1 MSIFTAMSSH
11 HIIRDKQEPALIV
24 ANGDSCSAELLG
36 QLLEWSPFVLALDGA
51 LPRLTACGIKVDAV
65 LGDFDSLGDVEAA
78 AALQQPIRVLHR
90 PDQDKT
96 DLEKGLDFLL
106 EEGHRAANIVWAS
119 GRRSD
124 HHFANLSNLVKYARR
139 LDLNMIDDHARTYLL
154 PPSFRKWYPAGSILS
169 LLPMGRVEGI
179 TTRNLLYP
187 LHDEALE
194 LGIRIGTSNEVPADG
209 WVEITH
215 RSGQLLL
222 MECYD
227 QPTS

>member
-1 MSIFTAMSSH
+1 MSSH
-11 HIIRDKQEPALIV
+11 HIIRDKQEPALVV
-24 ANGDSCSAELLG
+24 ANGESCSAELLG

-51 LPRLTACGIKVDAV
+51 LPRLTALGIKVDAV

-78 AALQQPIRVLHR
+78 AAQQTPIQVLHR
-90 PDQDKT
+90 PDQNKT

-154 PPSFRKWYPAGSILS
+154 PPNFRKWYPAGSILS

-194 LGIRIGTSNEVPADG
+194 LGIRIGTSNAVLADG

-227 QPTS
+227 LC